1 MENVVSFALVAFTS
15 FFSVMNPV
23 GVMPLFLSMTAGLD
37 SQHRRRTAVKA
48 CTVAFITLVIF
59 GLLGEFIF
67 NFFGISVNG
76 LRVVGGFIFFKM
88 GSEMLQAQVS
98 KMKLPDEEVKKYVG
112 DISVTP
118 LAIPMITGPGA
129 ITNAMLLMQDSTNL
143 TFKVVLVAVMLIV
156 CLVMLVALLFA
167 SRIINVLGSTGINV
181 LVRLMGLIV
190 MVVAVEFFVAG
201 FTPIIRSILHI
212 EP

>member
-1 MENVVSFALVAFTS
+1 MEKEVNFALVAFTS
-15 FFSVMNPV
+15 FFSVMNPI
-23 GVMPLFLSMTAGLD
+23 GVMPLFLSMTAGIDLAN
-37 SQHRRRTAVKA
+37 RRKTAVKA
-48 CTVAFITLVIF
+48 CTVAFVTLVIF

-98 KMKLPDEEVKKYVG
+98 KMKLPDNEVKTYVG
-112 DISVTP
+112 DISITP

-129 ITNAMLLMQDSTNL
+129 ITNAMLLMQDATSL
-143 TFKVVLVAVMLIV
+143 FFKTILVVVMLFV
-156 CLVMLVALLFA
+156 CLIMLFALLFA
-167 SRIINVLGSTGINV
+167 SRIVSLLGQTGVNV

-190 MVVAVEFFVAG
+190 MVVAVEFFISG
-201 FTPIIRSILHI
+201 LTPIIRSILI
-212 EP
+212 IAP

>member
-1 MENVVSFALVAFTS
+1 MENIISFALVAFTS
-15 FFSVMNPV
+15 FFSVMNPI
-23 GVMPLFLSMTAGLD
+23 GVMPLFLSMTAGIDLT
-37 SQHRRRTAVKA
+37 HRRRTAIKA
-48 CTVAFITLVIF
+48 CTVAFVTLVIF
-59 GLLGEFIF
+59 GVLGEFIF

-76 LRVVGGFIFFKM
+76 LRVVGGIIFFKM

-98 KMKLPDEEVKKYVG
+98 KMKLPDKDVKKYVG

-143 TFKVVLVAVMLIV
+143 TFKAVLVGVMMVVCLIMLI
-156 CLVMLVALLFA
+156 ALLFA
-167 SRIINVLGSTGINV
+167 SRIVNVLGSTGINV

-190 MVVAVEFFVAG
+190 MVVAIEFFISG
-201 FTPIIRSILHI
+201 LTPIIRMIFNI
-212 EP
+212 E

>member
-1 MENVVSFALVAFTS
+1 MENIVNYALVAFTS

-23 GVMPLFLSMTAGLD
+23 GVMPLFLSMTAGLELP
-37 SQHRRRTAVKA
+37 HRRRTAIKA

-59 GLLGEFIF
+59 GVLGEFIF

-98 KMKLPDEEVKKYVG
+98 KMKLPDKEVKKYVG

-129 ITNAMLLMQDSTNL
+129 ITNAMLLMQDAVNL
-143 TFKVVLVAVMLIV
+143 SFKAVLVGVMLVV
-156 CLVMLVALLFA
+156 CLIMLVALLFA
-167 SRIINVLGSTGINV
+167 SRIISLLGSTGINV

-190 MVVAVEFFVAG
+190 MVVAIEFFIAG
-201 FTPIIRSILHI
+201 LTPIVRSMLMIH
-212 EP
+212 

>member
-1 MENVVSFALVAFTS
+1 MENIVNFTLVAFTS

-23 GVMPLFLSMTAGLD
+23 GVMPLFLSMTAGLELHD
-37 SQHRRRTAVKA
+37 RRRTAIKA

-98 KMKLPDEEVKKYVG
+98 KMKLPDEEVKRYVG

-129 ITNAMLLMQDSTNL
+129 ITNAMLLMQDAHDVS
-143 TFKVVLVAVMLIV
+143 FKSVLVGVMLIV
-156 CLVMLVALLFA
+156 CVIMLVALLFA
-167 SRIINVLGSTGINV
+167 SRIISVLGNTGINV

-201 FTPIIRSILHI
+201 LTPIVR
-212 EP
+212 EVFYVD

>member
-1 MENVVSFALVAFTS
+1 MENIVNYALVAFTS

-23 GVMPLFLSMTAGLD
+23 GVMPLFLSMTAGLEL
-37 SQHRRRTAVKA
+37 QHRRRTAVKA

-59 GLLGEFIF
+59 GVLGEFIF

-129 ITNAMLLMQDSTNL
+129 ITNAMLLMQVAVNL
-143 TFKVVLVAVMLIV
+143 SFKAVLVGVMLIV
-156 CLVMLVALLFA
+156 CLIMLLALLFA
-167 SRIINVLGSTGINV
+167 SRIISLLGSTGINV

-190 MVVAVEFFVAG
+190 MVVAIEFFISG
-201 FTPIIRSILHI
+201 LTPIIRSVFLV
-212 EP
+212 E